1 MDSAVATVSV
11 RGARSRAA
19 CGLWRG
25 ASIATLAALACGA
38 QAQADV
44 TVNGGDT
51 PVATATASAAGAD
64 NIVQTGSLK
73 VGSGAAVTLNSSNN
87 VTNSGTIQTQNTSG
101 LTGILALGGN
111 TGSITNSG
119 TITFNSSDTLTTTN
133 SAGVV
138 VGPFSNLSNLYGIR
152 VQGSNPLSGDI
163 TNGGTITIQ
172 GSNSAGISVEAPLTG
187 AIGSSGTITV
197 SGDNSVG
204 VRTTASV
211 GGVVTVAGT
220 VTASGANT
228 QAVSL
233 GGDAGGLSIQGA
245 VSATGYHTTTRST
258 DAKVLASQD
267 TADAVQGGA
276 AVTVAGSLAKGL
288 LVSAPPSTLSSTN
301 TDLNGDGIADSGE
314 GTGVVS
320 SYGSAPAIVVGAVG
334 RDIQLNA
341 VGTGDSAYGVVIAG
355 TVTSAGLR
363 DGVAANGVQ
372 IGVPGG
378 GAVSVAGG
386 IHLTGTLTATAYGA
400 DATALHLYG
409 GASVPVLEL
418 TNTLKASVTGAS
430 PNAAQG
436 VVVEAGASL
445 PIIRNGGT
453 LTAIVAG
460 SSGSAAAIVDHA
472 GSLTRLENTGT
483 ITAGLVLPN
492 ASQVTVNSQTVAID
506 DSANTTGFSLLNYQ
520 SSGVTTAP
528 TITGA
533 IKMGSGNDSVDVEAG
548 SITGDLSFGA
558 GANALT
564 INGGAT
570 VTGALS
576 ADGGTLALSVGSG
589 RLQINSTNRLSLTS
603 LNLGS
608 SSTLIVTADPA
619 AGQATGFDVNGAAQ
633 IAQGAKIG
641 LRVLSLANGS
651 QTYALVRATQLQV
664 GALDTSLLST
674 TPYIY
679 NASLA
684 TDAAAG
690 TLSLTLARKTAAQL
704 GLPASVAAAYEPVVA
719 AVSGNDALS
728 ASLLLPTDQK
738 SFGAAFNQLLPEHSG
753 GVFQLIR
760 AGVEAF
766 GRPIDDRQSPEGRG
780 AWIQEVNLGVS
791 AGDRDGLPGYRGW
804 GVGLVAGFEGPAT
817 PVGVFGATL
826 GGFSGEMRPH
836 DADSAD
842 ETIANVIE
850 AGGYWRAAVGPI
862 ALNARVAADHLT
874 ATGHRVVTATSDGQQ
889 LFSGTATGHWSGW
902 AVNSRFRVSYEARW
916 NAIYLRPQ
924 LGFDYLRLSEDAYTE
939 GGAGAIDLAVG
950 KRTTS
955 ELSGFAGAAIGA
967 MFGDDGAFWGPELLL
982 GYRDVFSNSDGA
994 TTAQFLSGGPAFTVG
1009 PNPVGRGGGVARVAL
1024 KSENGWGAFAIE
1036 GGAEARDGL
1045 TAYDVKLAAHF
1056 RF

>member
-1 MDSAVATVSV
+1 MSSAAGTVSV
-11 RGARSRAA
+11 QGVRSRAA
-19 CGLWRG
+19 RALWRG

-51 PVATATASAAGAD
+51 PVATATASASGAD

-133 SAGVV
+133 SAGNV
-138 VGPFSNLSNLYGIR
+138 VGPFSNLSNLFGIR
-152 VQGSNPLSGDI
+152 VQGSSALAGDI
-163 TNGGTITIQ
+163 TNSGSITIQ

-197 SGDNSVG
+197 SGDNSTG
-204 VRTTASV
+204 VRTTGTV
-211 GGVVTVAGT
+211 GGVVTLTGA
-220 VTASGANT
+220 VTASGANA

-258 DAKVLASQD
+258 DPKILADQD
-267 TADAVQGGA
+267 AADAAQGGV
-276 AVTVAGSLAKGL
+276 AVTVGGSLAKGL
-288 LVSAPPSTLSSTN
+288 LISAPPSTLSSTN
-301 TDLNGDGIADSGE
+301 TDLNGDGIADASE
-314 GTGVVS
+314 GTGAVS
-320 SYGSAPAIVVGAVG
+320 SYGSAPAIVIGGASP
-334 RDIQLNA
+334 IQLNA
-341 VGTGDSAYGVVIAG
+341 VGTGDSAYGIVIAG

-386 IHLTGTLTATAYGA
+386 IHLTGSLTATAYGA
-400 DATALHLYG
+400 DATALHLFS

-418 TNTLKASVTGAS
+418 TNTLRASVTGAS

-436 VVVEAGASL
+436 VVVESGASL
-445 PIIRNGGT
+445 PIIRNGGS

-483 ITAGLVLPN
+483 IMAGLVQPN

-520 SSGVTTAP
+520 SAGVTTAP
-528 TITGA
+528 AITGA
-533 IKMGSGNDSVDVEAG
+533 IKMGSGNDSIDVEAG

-564 INGGAT
+564 INNGAA
-570 VTGALS
+570 VTGALT

-589 RLQINSTNRLSLTS
+589 RLQINSANRLNLTS

-608 SSTLIVTADPA
+608 GSTLIVTADPA
-619 AGQATGFDVNGAAQ
+619 AGQATGFDVNGSAQ

-664 GALDTSLLST
+664 GGLDTSLLST

-684 TDAAAG
+684 SDPAAG

-704 GLPASVAAAYEPVVA
+704 GLPASVAGAYEPVIA
-719 AVSGNDALS
+719 AVSGNDAIS
-728 ASLLLPTDQK
+728 ASLLLPTDAK

-753 GVFQLIR
+753 GVFQLVR

-780 AWIQEVNLGVS
+780 AWVQEVNLGVS
-791 AGDRDGLPGYRGW
+791 AGDRDGLPGYKGW
-804 GVGLVAGFEGPAT
+804 GVGLVAGFEPAAT

-826 GGFSGEMRPH
+826 GGFSSELRPH

-842 ETIANVIE
+842 QTIANVIE
-850 AGGYWRAAVGPI
+850 AGGYWRAAVGPV

-874 ATGHRVVTATSDGQQ
+874 ATGHRVVTATNEGEQ

-916 NAIYLRPQ
+916 NSIYLRPQ

-994 TTAQFLSGGPAFTVG
+994 TTAQFLTGGPAFVVG

-1036 GGAEARDGL
+1036 GGAEVRDGL